1 MTGDAELV
9 RHKALEL
16 LLLIR
21 SGIFDPHL
29 DQILAGVL
37 DRMRDPGYDP
47 PTREGLDPA
56 DPDSWPSSGLFA
68 PRDGA

>member
-1 MTGDAELV
+1 VTGDAELV
-9 RHKALEL
+9 AHKALEL

-29 DQILAGVL
+29 EQILAAVT
-37 DRMRDPGYDP
+37 DRMASPARVRPQQQ
-47 PTREGLDPA
+47 PTA
-56 DPDSWPSSGLFA
+56 DPDTWPNSGLFA

>member
-1 MTGDAELV
+1 VTGDAELV

-29 DQILAGVL
+29 EQILAAVT
-37 DRMRDPGYDP
+37 DRMAS
-47 PTREGLDPA
+47 PA
-56 DPDSWPSSGLFA
+56 RARPQQQPAAGDWPSGPFF
-68 PRDGA
+68 DDHGG

>member
-1 MTGDAELV
+1 VTGDAELV

-29 DQILAGVL
+29 EQILAAVT
-37 DRMRDPGYDP
+37 DRMAS
-47 PTREGLDPA
+47 PA
-56 DPDSWPSSGLFA
+56 RVRPQRQPAAGDWPSGPFF
-68 PRDGA
+68 DDHGG

>member
-1 MTGDAELV
+1 VTDAELV

-16 LLLIR
+16 LLLVR
-21 SGIFDPHL
+21 SGLLDPHL
-29 DQILAGVL
+29 DQVLAGVL

-47 PTREGLDPA
+47 PTPPRGPDPN

-68 PRDGA
+68 PRDGG

>member
-1 MTGDAELV
+1 VTGDAELV

-29 DQILAGVL
+29 EQILAGVT
-37 DRMRDPGYDP
+37 DRMASPARVRPQQQQPPGD
-47 PTREGLDPA
+47 
-56 DPDSWPSSGLFA
+56 WPSGPFF
-68 PRDGA
+68 DDHGG

>member
-1 MTGDAELV
+1 VTDADLI

-29 DQILAGVL
+29 EQILAAVL
-37 DRMRDPGYDP
+37 DRMRNPDYRP
-47 PTREGLDPA
+47 PAT
-56 DPDSWPSSGLFA
+56 DPDSWPNSGLFA
-68 PRDGA
+68 PRDGG

>member
-1 MTGDAELV
+1 VTGDAELV

-29 DQILAGVL
+29 EQILAAVT
-37 DRMRDPGYDP
+37 DRMAS
-47 PTREGLDPA
+47 PA
-56 DPDSWPSSGLFA
+56 RVRPQQQPAGDWPSGPFF
-68 PRDGA
+68 DDHGG

>member
-1 MTGDAELV
+1 VTDDAELV

-29 DQILAGVL
+29 EQILAAVT
-37 DRMRDPGYDP
+37 DRMAS
-47 PTREGLDPA
+47 PA
-56 DPDSWPSSGLFA
+56 RVRPQQQPAGGWPSGPFF
-68 PRDGA
+68 DDHGG